1 MLYFVNERLIDY
13 LIRVNPRCSAEELG
27 EGVLSASHVFDR
39 HLEHHSCLNGLLQ
52 ALGRL

>member
-1 MLYFVNERLIDY
+1 MFDFVDEWLIDN
-13 LIRVNPRCSAEELG
+13 LISVNPRCSTEELG
-27 EGVLSASHVFDR
+27 EGVLGASHVLER